1 MKKSFVST
9 SADIVV
15 VGLGA
20 VGSGALYQAAKLGLR
35 AIGIDRF
42 HPPHDLGSSHGE
54 SRITRQAIGE
64 GRDYVPLVLRSHQ
77 IWEELEAATGRPLLT
92 RNGALILQSSHIVGD
107 HHGSTSFLADT
118 IAVAKAHD
126 IAHEVLSTAEI
137 EARFPQFHLVQEEVG
152 YFEPG
157 AGFVRP
163 EACVQTQLEL
173 AARMGANIHPGETAL
188 KIAVSSDSVVVTSD
202 RDTYN
207 VGHAIISA
215 GPWIGGLLPQA
226 IARQLMVYRQVM
238 TWFALARNHEL
249 YTPQHFPV
257 FIWITGNQSCDMF
270 YGFPAADGTPQ
281 AIKTATERYDMPIHA
296 DEVERTV
303 AAGEVEMLYNEYIA
317 NRLPDVSARC
327 VRSATCLYTVAPGAR
342 FVIDQADDN
351 GRVWFASA
359 CSGHGFK
366 HSPAVGE
373 ALVRKAMGMQEL
385 VDIEA
390 FRASR
395 LPIGANPA
403 GSACDS

>member
-1 MKKSFVST
+1 MSRT
-9 SADIVV
+9 ADIVV

-20 VGSGALYQAAKLGLR
+20 VGSAALYQAARLGVR

-64 GRDYVPLVLRSHQ
+64 GQDYVPLVLRSHQ
-77 IWEELEAATGRPLLT
+77 IWEELEAASGRTLLT
-92 RNGALILQSSHIVGD
+92 RNGALVLQSPHIVGD

-118 IAVAKAHD
+118 IAAATAHG

-137 EARFPQFHLVQEEVG
+137 EARFPQFHLAQEEVG

-173 AARMGANIHPGETAL
+173 ATKMGADIHTGEAVL
-188 KIAVSSDSVVVTSD
+188 KIEASADSVLVTTD
-202 RDTYN
+202 RNSYSA
-207 VGHAIISA
+207 GHAIISA
-215 GPWIGGLLPQA
+215 GPWIGSLLPQA
-226 IARQLMVYRQVM
+226 VALQLVVYRQVM
-238 TWFALARNHEL
+238 TWFAVERNYER

-257 FIWITGNQSCDMF
+257 FIWITGNQPCDMF
-270 YGFPAADGTPQ
+270 YGFPATEGTPQ
-281 AIKTATERYDMPIHA
+281 AIKTATERYDVAIDA

-303 AAGEVEMLYNEYIA
+303 ADSEVEALYSGYIA
-317 NRLPDVSARC
+317 TRLPDVSPQC

-342 FVIDQADDN
+342 FVIDQADDA

-366 HSPAVGE
+366 HSPAIGE
-373 ALVRKAMGMQEL
+373 ALVRTAMSMEGL
-385 VDIEA
+385 VHIDA

-395 LPIGANPA
+395 LPTL
-403 GSACDS
+403 

>member
-1 MKKSFVST
+1 MST

-20 VGSGALYQAAKLGLR
+20 VGSAALYQAAKLGVR

-64 GRDYVPLVLRSHQ
+64 GQEYVPLVLRSHE
-77 IWEELEAATGRPLLT
+77 IWEELEAASGRTLLT
-92 RNGALILQSSHIVGD
+92 RNGVLILQSSHIVGD

-118 IAVAKAHD
+118 IAAAKAYE

-137 EARFPQFHLVQEEVG
+137 ETWFPQFRLAQEEIG

-163 EACVQTQLEL
+163 EACVETHLEL
-173 AARMGANIHPGETAL
+173 ARGMGAKVRTGETVIKVDA
-188 KIAVSSDSVVVTSD
+188 ASDSVLVTTD
-202 RDTYN
+202 RDTYSA
-207 VGHAIISA
+207 GHAIVSA
-215 GPWIGGLLPQA
+215 GPWIGRLLPQA
-226 IARQLMVYRQVM
+226 IARQLVVYRQVM
-238 TWFALARNHEL
+238 TWFALERHEER

-257 FIWITGNQSCDMF
+257 FIWITGEQPCDMF
-270 YGFPAADGTPQ
+270 YGFPATEDSRQ
-281 AIKTATERYDMPIHA
+281 AIKTATERYDIAIEA

-303 AAGEVEMLYNEYIA
+303 ADSEVETLYSGYIA
-317 NRLPDVSARC
+317 TRLPDVSARC
-327 VRSATCLYTVAPGAR
+327 VRSATCLYTLAPGAR
-342 FVIDQADDN
+342 FVIDQADDA
-351 GRVWFASA
+351 GRIWFASA

-373 ALVRKAMGMQEL
+373 ALVRKAVGMEEL

-395 LPIGANPA
+395 LPSTTGRR
-403 GSACDS
+403 SVR